1 VCWLLLGFFG
11 KKIQDAA
18 EDAEAW
24 VSLRLSRLIERMG
37 VMPDHR
43 LIKRL
48 LNWIFIGYFVAWI
61 AHGVFDVDHSVAL
74 AIIWGAMLI
83 KVVIEITSY
92 RLVLPIRQRID
103 QRFPKPFASY
113 R

>member
-1 VCWLLLGFFG
+1 
-11 KKIQDAA
+11 
-18 EDAEAW
+18 
-24 VSLRLSRLIERMG
+24 
-37 VMPDHR
+37 
-43 LIKRL
+43 
-48 LNWIFIGYFVAWI
+48 
-61 AHGVFDVDHSVAL
+61 L